1 MRIKGPSEFP
11 IIDAYTEIID
21 NTLCLLCNHC
31 DFQTSL
37 SEEKMQDHYETDHK
51 DLCENT
57 FPKKKLNKNGNAW
70 IVPKLETITWRK
82 LENDPDPEEYVLKFN
97 DSYCTE
103 EVPLTEEEKKQIQ
116 NAQKVPAISHQSKT
130 IAKPSKRKKHVY
142 SYNVGIAKVEDAKKK
157 IMEANNIPVENII
170 VKQNKKGNYAIFYLK

>member
-1 MRIKGPSEFP
+1 MRINGTPEFP

-21 NTLCLLCNHC
+21 DTLCLICNHC

-37 SEEKMQDHYETDHK
+37 SEEKMQEHYETVHR

-57 FPKKKLNKNGNAW
+57 FPKKKLNKNGSAW

-82 LENDPDPEEYVLKFN
+82 LENSPEEYVLKFN

-103 EVPLTEEEKKQIQ
+103 EIPLIEEEKKQMQ
-116 NAQKVPAISHQSKT
+116 NAQKIPISISKT
-130 IAKPSKRKKHVY
+130 KSFAKTVKRKKQVY
-142 SYNVGIAKVEDAKKK
+142 SYNVGLAKVEDAKKK
-157 IMEANNIPVENII
+157 IMEANDIPVENII
-170 VKQNKKGNYAIFYLK
+170 VKQNKKGNYAIFYVK